1 MAVLAALA
9 TQENAMTSSL
19 PSTGTSRIQGTGNAS
34 LKALQIALCL
44 AAVVATVVSRRSPLA
59 PAHTSARKLSPEG
72 SSHFDL
78 FLQEATTV
86 EEQSDSALG
95 RECLFGLYTSWCFL
109 NQSTPR
115 SETAFWTAMR
125 VRGIHPNR
133 NQLRMKGPA
142 AADYI
147 LASSPALVAR

>member
-1 MAVLAALA
+1 
-9 TQENAMTSSL
+9 MTSSL
-19 PSTGTSRIQGTGNAS
+19 PTIGTNRTQGTGNPA

-44 AAVVATVVSRRSPLA
+44 AAVVATIVSRRGSLA
-59 PAHTSARKLSPEG
+59 PRSTSAQKQPPEG
-72 SSHFDL
+72 SSHFDR

-95 RECLFGLYTSWCFL
+95 GECLFGLYTSWCFL

-147 LASSPALVAR
+147 LASSPALVGR